1 MNVMTDAAPLS
12 GFTNQATDSN
22 RVFRA
27 ALEAMSRPGKIVQA
41 PEFATPKGLNSAA
54 TSVLLALADVDTP
67 IWIHPTISNDE
78 ILSHLRFHTGAEITK
93 DISKAAFAIASAGS
107 EADYLNHLSLG
118 TPEMPH
124 MSATLILLVNE
135 FTEAPSMTLSGPG
148 IKDKE
153 TLGVTPLPE
162 GFLEWAQANQRLFP
176 CGVDTF
182 FASASSLA
190 ALPRSSK
197 IEVK

>member
-1 MNVMTDAAPLS
+1 MNVMTDAGPLS

-27 ALEAMSRPGKIVQA
+27 ALEAMSRPGKIVTV
-41 PEFATPKGLNSAA
+41 PEFATPDGLNNASTA
-54 TSVLLALADVDTP
+54 VLLALADVDTP
-67 IWIHPTISNDE
+67 IWIDPAICTNA
-78 ILSHLRFHTGAEITK
+78 ILSHLRFHTGAEITS
-93 DISKAAFAIASAGS
+93 DVSKAAFVIASADS
-107 EADYLNHLSLG
+107 DTDYLNELSLG

-124 MSATLILLVNE
+124 MSATLILLVDG
-135 FTEAPSMTLSGPG
+135 FSDTPSMVLSGPG

-153 TLGVTPLPE
+153 TLGVTPLPK

-190 ALPRSSK
+190 ALPRSSN